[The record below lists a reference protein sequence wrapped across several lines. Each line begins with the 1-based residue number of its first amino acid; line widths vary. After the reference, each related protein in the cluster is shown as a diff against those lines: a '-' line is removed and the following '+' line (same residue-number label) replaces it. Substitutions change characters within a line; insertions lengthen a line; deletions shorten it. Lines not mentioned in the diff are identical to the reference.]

1 MRASGRRMIGVAV
14 FSGVINILMLSG
26 SLYML
31 QVYDR
36 VIPSRNLATLFGL
49 SLMVLIAY
57 LVQGYFDAM
66 RSRMLCRIATL
77 FDGALQGSIHSALAT
92 LPLRGVKPVLMQQ
105 PLRDLDQVRT
115 FMSGMGPTA
124 FLDMPWIPVF
134 LIGLFLFHPLI
145 GFTALLGTAAIIA
158 MTLVTERISRGA
170 TKAAMDLN
178 AQRQVLADAT
188 QRNAEI
194 VRALGMTDRLTARW
208 SQANERY
215 LQENIRATDVYANLG
230 SAAKVLRYIL
240 QSGMLGIGAY
250 LVIADKASGGIM
262 IASSILMGRAL
273 APVEIALGTW
283 KQLAAARQGL
293 ARLRD
298 ILKATAQPPAPP
310 VMLPRPCRELSVQ
323 NLAVAAPGFDM
334 PIVSGVTFS
343 LKAGA
348 GLALL
353 GASAS
358 GKTSLSK
365 ALVGIWPAHR
375 GAVRLD
381 GASLDQW
388 RNEDLGRHIGY
399 LPQDVGLFDGTVAE
413 NICRFDE
420 HASSDAILKAA
431 QIAGVHDI
439 ILRLPE
445 GYATRIGQG
454 GMSLSAGQK
463 QRVGLARAVFG
474 DPFLLVLDEPNA
486 NLDADGENALTRAIG
501 IMRQNKSIVVV
512 ISHRPS
518 ALSALDMTMVLYEG
532 KAIAFGPSA
541 EVFARVRNAGG
552 KGRAGIAAAPAAGQ
566 GRTAPITCRECF
578 IMKGFDHVHPDERV
592 VRRRIGGTDEDVAA
606 PQGQALILELQ
617 RLRQAFEHD
626 NLQDQRPPLRRPAND
641 ESRPGSRRSRQ
652 ARPKRAKKKGKMG
665 RVLDWL
671 GPFGSQSEVLDPE
684 PPAPRGGRSA
694 REPQFMTPPPAGSA
708 RGPAGNAS
716 AGNSWLNE
724 RQARGP
730 IIAPDDPS
738 LMYIPKPRPEALQI
752 DDRREPP
759 RIEAPQLAPP
769 SPAGAVPRERSV
781 TGVVRNGLTA
791 GVAFLANRDGSADV
805 AGAPGE
811 SIVLRAAR
819 AFEGE
824 LRTGLAGAARRRRIG
839 RRLDGAGA
847 VVGRRRGAGQSGGA
861 VQRQGHPASDRRRGR
876 ADRGQ

>member
-1 MRASGRRMIGVAV
+1 MAQGQPQARAVQVSRAISGLRSTLAADDPVAAALRASARRMIGVAV

-26 SLYML
+26 SIYML

-77 FDGALQGSIHSALAT
+77 FDAGLQSSIHWALAT

-134 LIGLFLFHPLI
+134 LLGLFLFHPAI
-145 GFTALLGTAAIIA
+145 GFTALLGTIAIIS
-158 MTLVTERISRGA
+158 MTLLNERISRGA
-170 TKAAMDLN
+170 AKAAMDMN

-208 SQANERY
+208 SEANERY
-215 LQENIRATDVYANLG
+215 LQENIRSTDVHANLG
-230 SAAKVLRYIL
+230 SAAKVLRYVL
-240 QSGMLGIGAY
+240 QSGMLGMGAY

-283 KQLAAARQGL
+283 KQLSAARQGL
-293 ARLRD
+293 TRLRD
-298 ILKATAQPPAPP
+298 ICKATAPAPTPP
-310 VMLPRPCRELSVQ
+310 VMLPRPSREVAVQ
-323 NLAVAAPGFDM
+323 NLAVAAPGRDM

-343 LKAGA
+343 LKAGS

-375 GAVRLD
+375 GAIRLD

-388 RNEDLGRHIGY
+388 RNEDLGQHIGY

-413 NICRFDE
+413 NISRFE
-420 HASSDAILKAA
+420 ENPSSEAILRAA

-445 GYATRIGQG
+445 GYATRIGAG
-454 GMSLSAGQK
+454 GISLSAGQK
-463 QRVGLARAVFG
+463 QRVGLARAVYG

-532 KAIAFGPSA
+532 KAIAFGPSE
-541 EVFARVRNAGG
+541 EVFARVRKANG
-552 KGRAGIAAAPAAGQ
+552 KG
-566 GRTAPITCRECF
+566 
-578 IMKGFDHVHPDERV
+578 
-592 VRRRIGGTDEDVAA
+592 
-606 PQGQALILELQ
+606 
-617 RLRQAFEHD
+617 
-626 NLQDQRPPLRRPAND
+626 
-641 ESRPGSRRSRQ
+641 
-652 ARPKRAKKKGKMG
+652 
-665 RVLDWL
+665 
-671 GPFGSQSEVLDPE
+671 
-684 PPAPRGGRSA
+684 PPAPA
-694 REPQFMTPPPAGSA
+694 Q
-708 RGPAGNAS
+708 
-716 AGNSWLNE
+716 
-724 RQARGP
+724 
-730 IIAPDDPS
+730 
-738 LMYIPKPRPEALQI
+738 
-752 DDRREPP
+752 
-759 RIEAPQLAPP
+759 P
-769 SPAGAVPRERSV
+769 SPQAQAKAEPRASLAESVPS
-781 TGVVRNGLTA
+781 
-791 GVAFLANRDGSADV
+791 
-805 AGAPGE
+805 
-811 SIVLRAAR
+811 
-819 AFEGE
+819 
-824 LRTGLAGAARRRRIG
+824 
-839 RRLDGAGA
+839 
-847 VVGRRRGAGQSGGA
+847 
-861 VQRQGHPASDRRRGR
+861 
-876 ADRGQ
+876 

>member
-1 MRASGRRMIGVAV
+1 
-14 FSGVINILMLSG
+14 
-26 SLYML
+26 ML

-66 RSRMLCRIATL
+66 RTRMLCRIATL
-77 FDGALQGSIHSALAT
+77 FDAALQSSIHLALAA

-124 FLDMPWIPVF
+124 FLDMPWIPLF
-134 LIGLFLFHPLI
+134 LIGLFLFHPAI
-145 GFTALLGTAAIIA
+145 GFTALLGTIAIIA
-158 MTLVTERISRGA
+158 MTLLNERISRGA
-170 TKAAMDLN
+170 AKSTMDMS

-194 VRALGMTDRLTARW
+194 VKALGMTDRLTARW

-215 LQENIRATDVYANLG
+215 LQENIRSTDVHANLG

-240 QSGMLGIGAY
+240 QSAMLGMGAY

-283 KQLAAARQGL
+283 KQFAAARQGL
-293 ARLRD
+293 TRLRE
-298 ILKATAQPPAPP
+298 ICKATAPPPTPP
-310 VMLPRPCRELSVQ
+310 VMLPRPYRELSVQ
-323 NLAVAAPGFDM
+323 NLAVAAPGRDM
-334 PIVSGVTFS
+334 PIVAGVTFS
-343 LKAGA
+343 IKAGS

-413 NICRFDE
+413 NICRFEEDPN
-420 HASSDAILKAA
+420 SDAILRAA

-445 GYATRIGQG
+445 GYATRIGAG
-454 GMSLSAGQK
+454 GISLSAGQK
-463 QRVGLARAVFG
+463 QRVGLARAVYG

-486 NLDADGENALTRAIG
+486 NLDADGENALTRAIST
-501 IMRQNKSIVVV
+501 MRQSGSIVVV

-532 KAIAFGPSA
+532 KAIAFGPSE
-541 EVFARVRNAGG
+541 EVFARVKKANG
-552 KGRAGIAAAPAAGQ
+552 KGPPVP
-566 GRTAPITCRECF
+566 TPPT
-578 IMKGFDHVHPDERV
+578 
-592 VRRRIGGTDEDVAA
+592 
-606 PQGQALILELQ
+606 PQAK
-617 RLRQAFEHD
+617 A
-626 NLQDQRPPLRRPAND
+626 
-641 ESRPGSRRSRQ
+641 ESR
-652 ARPKRAKKKGKMG
+652 
-665 RVLDWL
+665 
-671 GPFGSQSEVLDPE
+671 
-684 PPAPRGGRSA
+684 
-694 REPQFMTPPPAGSA
+694 
-708 RGPAGNAS
+708 AS
-716 AGNSWLNE
+716 LAESV
-724 RQARGP
+724 
-730 IIAPDDPS
+730 PS
-738 LMYIPKPRPEALQI
+738 
-752 DDRREPP
+752 
-759 RIEAPQLAPP
+759 
-769 SPAGAVPRERSV
+769 
-781 TGVVRNGLTA
+781 
-791 GVAFLANRDGSADV
+791 
-805 AGAPGE
+805 
-811 SIVLRAAR
+811 
-819 AFEGE
+819 
-824 LRTGLAGAARRRRIG
+824 
-839 RRLDGAGA
+839 
-847 VVGRRRGAGQSGGA
+847 
-861 VQRQGHPASDRRRGR
+861 
-876 ADRGQ
+876 